1 MFETLS
7 VRSVAQCC
15 KQRDDKSSRH
25 VVRRNTAWRVA
36 DSYDTSK
43 LRKETCL
50 EVLLLFW
57 DEMDDWFAAARHVL
71 RNLT

>member
-1 MFETLS
+1 M
-7 VRSVAQCC
+7 
-15 KQRDDKSSRH
+15 
-25 VVRRNTAWRVA
+25 RRNTAQRVA
-36 DSYDTSK
+36 GFYDTREP
-43 LRKETCL
+43 RKETCL